1 MLEKKIHHLVFSTS
15 SKNKS
20 NKNSVIKLWSGAQNS
35 GRHLLRAHLR
45 PWDFTQP
52 SFLSFFFFFFCI
64 PILAPRWMESSSET
78 AARRS
83 EATKK
88 KKKTPFQQGSDWFH
102 CTFYR
107 VLTSVSWAALLEE
120 AGRRPA
126 LASVRFLL
134 KRLVWGAADESSSLS
149 KEARLIDSPC
159 PTRCSV
165 AAPHLETA
173 SPPPTATPCT
183 KAASQDPNNNN
194 SHNNNDNNNDRTDTV
209 GAAWAGTCH
218 FWRSG

>member
-1 MLEKKIHHLVFSTS
+1 MLKKIHHLVFSTS

-52 SFLSFFFFFFCI
+52 SFLFFFFFLYPHSGSSLDGELVWNGSQTIRSHKKNTLSTGVRLVSLHVLQSVDFSFMSRAAGGSWATTRTGQCPI
-64 PILAPRWMESSSET
+64 PIKKAGLRSGRWV
-78 AARRS
+78 
-83 EATKK
+83 
-88 KKKTPFQQGSDWFH
+88 Q
-102 CTFYR
+102 
-107 VLTSVSWAALLEE
+107 
-120 AGRRPA
+120 
-126 LASVRFLL
+126 
-134 KRLVWGAADESSSLS
+134 LS
-149 KEARLIDSPC
+149 
-159 PTRCSV
+159 
-165 AAPHLETA
+165 APHLETV

-183 KAASQDPNNNN
+183 KAASQDPNNN

-209 GAAWAGTCH
+209 GAAWARTCH